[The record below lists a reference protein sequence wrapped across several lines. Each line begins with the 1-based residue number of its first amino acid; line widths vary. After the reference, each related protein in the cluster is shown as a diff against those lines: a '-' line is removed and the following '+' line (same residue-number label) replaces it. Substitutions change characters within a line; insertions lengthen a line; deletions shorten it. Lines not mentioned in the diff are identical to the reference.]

1 MSNLLSNE
9 TESQNSKIEE
19 FYERSDTL
27 SNKTFDSFKQM
38 ENLCQNWF
46 KFINEDF
53 KNELN
58 TKFDDL
64 NKIRE
69 QNIGLELEIRSKQQ
83 NAIKEL
89 ITKIDFNS
97 NKSTNDLTENDLIIA
112 FNELQTFVN
121 SIKTELNS
129 KKSLKTQLTNETKN
143 AQKLVD
149 ELKSRQKELLKEKSD
164 NNSND
169 CITIANVMRIMY
181 KTWNNSKVV
190 GLLFND
196 EENLERLIVV
206 DKENK
211 SEEEI
216 AREFWNSL
224 NEGYDI

>member
-1 MSNLLSNE
+1 LISIK
-9 TESQNSKIEE
+9 QKIEE

-53 KNELN
+53 KKELN

-69 QNIGLELEIRSKQQ
+69 QNIRLEFEIQSKQQ

-97 NKSTNDLTENDLIIA
+97 NKSTNHLTENDLMIA

-143 AQKLVD
+143 VQKLVD
-149 ELKSRQKELLKEKSD
+149 DLKNRQKELLKEKSD

-190 GLLFND
+190 GRKALAF
-196 EENLERLIVV
+196 I
-206 DKENK
+206 
-211 SEEEI
+211 
-216 AREFWNSL
+216 
-224 NEGYDI
+224 

>member
-1 MSNLLSNE
+1 MKRNLKTLSVFVLFKFEINLNYF
-9 TESQNSKIEE
+9 SIILILIKQKIEE

-27 SNKTFDSFKQM
+27 SNKTFDSLKQM
-38 ENLCQNWF
+38 KNLCQNWF
-46 KFINEDF
+46 TFINEDF

-83 NAIKEL
+83 NAIKGL

-97 NKSTNDLTENDLIIA
+97 NKSTNDLTENDLMIA
-112 FNELQTFVN
+112 FNELQTSVN
-121 SIKTELNS
+121 SIKTALNS
-129 KKSLKTQLTNETKN
+129 KKCEKTLLTIKTKTV
-143 AQKLVD
+143 QKDVD
-149 ELKSRQKELLKEKSD
+149 ELKNRQKELLKQKSD

-190 GLLFND
+190 GRKAFTFTF
-196 EENLERLIVV
+196 I
-206 DKENK
+206 
-211 SEEEI
+211 
-216 AREFWNSL
+216 
-224 NEGYDI
+224 

>member
-1 MSNLLSNE
+1 MKRNLKTLSVFVLFKFEINLNYF
-9 TESQNSKIEE
+9 SIFLILIKQKIEE

-27 SNKTFDSFKQM
+27 SNKTFNSLKQM

-46 KFINEDF
+46 TFINEDF

-89 ITKIDFNS
+89 ITKINFNS
-97 NKSTNDLTENDLIIA
+97 NKSTNDLTENDLMIA

-149 ELKSRQKELLKEKSD
+149 ELKNRQKELLKEKSD

-190 GLLFND
+190 GRKAFAF
-196 EENLERLIVV
+196 I
-206 DKENK
+206 
-211 SEEEI
+211 
-216 AREFWNSL
+216 
-224 NEGYDI
+224 YH